1 MIPMT
6 FNILERAV
14 WLRTWLAL
22 REFQVDGQGGEGVRR
37 LVLAAPHLAAGAS
50 QS

>member
-1 MIPMT
+1 MT
-6 FNILERAV
+6 FNIIERAI

-22 REFQVDGQGGEGVRR
+22 REFRVDGQGGEKVRR

-50 QS
+50 RP